1 MMRLRRLL
9 ALLLLLVV
17 VLPALVAHA
26 DTISDK
32 QKELDIIKQQ
42 MKAAEQKAAQINQQQ
57 KSVTAELSDLEKAI
71 DRTSSDLRT
80 IETRLRN
87 TENEL
92 VTVTQE
98 LADTEARLEERNN
111 QLGNRLR
118 ALYERGSISYLEVLF
133 NATTFADFVN
143 RFVLLKTVV
152 NQDVN
157 IYHSVQADKAL
168 VEERKASAEVKKQE
182 IASLREQTAVQKA
195 NLESR
200 SASRTQVL
208 TQLNQ
213 DKAQAVKAYN
223 ELNALAQEVD
233 KVIKAYQAKNST
245 GTGTGIYTWPTP
257 GYTKIT
263 SAFGWRTHPIFK
275 TKEFHSGVDI
285 GGAGIVNKNIVAAD
299 SGTIILADWL
309 GGYGKTVIIDHG
321 KGMSTLYAHTNTLL
335 VKAGDKVVKGQAV
348 AKVGSTGNSTGPHLH
363 FEVRKNGERVSPLS
377 YAKP

>member
-1 MMRLRRLL
+1 
-9 ALLLLLVV
+9 
-17 VLPALVAHA
+17 
-26 DTISDK
+26 
-32 QKELDIIKQQ
+32 
-42 MKAAEQKAAQINQQQ
+42 MKAAEQKAAQVNKQE
-57 KSVTAELSDLEKAI
+57 KSVLTELGDLEKAI

-92 VTVTQE
+92 VALNQE
-98 LADTEARLEERNN
+98 LADTEAKLEERSN
-111 QLGNRLR
+111 QLGYRLR
-118 ALYERGSISYLEVLF
+118 ALYERGPISYLEVLF

-143 RFVLLKTVV
+143 SFLLLKTVV
-152 NQDVN
+152 NQHVN
-157 IYHSVQADKAL
+157 IYQSVPADKEL
-168 VEERKASAEVKKQE
+168 VAEQKVIAEVKQQE
-182 IASLREQTAVQKA
+182 ITSLKEQTALQKA
-195 NLESR
+195 NLENR

-208 TQLNQ
+208 TQLSQ
-213 DKAQAVKAYN
+213 DKAQAQKAYN

-233 KVIKAYQAKNST
+233 KIIKDLQAKNST
-245 GTGTGIYTWPTP
+245 GQGTGTYVWPTP

-263 SAFGWRTHPIFK
+263 SPFGWRTHPIFK
-275 TKEFHSGVDI
+275 TSEFHSGIDI

-299 SGTIILADWL
+299 SGTVILADWL

-335 VKAGDKVVKGQAV
+335 VKAGDKVVKGHAI

-377 YAKP
+377 YVKP